1 MWSRTR
7 VRALRTALGGL
18 AVALACAIGAG
29 AASAA
34 PNYVALGDSYAAGP
48 LIPVPVPPYGCL
60 KSSSNYANLVALR
73 INLPLRDRTCSGAS
87 TRHMT
92 ETQGVTPGP
101 NPPQFGAL
109 DTDTRLVTLQIGGND
124 IGFSGISE
132 DCFDLDPNGPSC
144 EAKFIVDG
152 QDVVQARIATAGQRV
167 RNVLAGIT
175 ARSPQAKIL
184 VVDYP
189 AIFPHSGG
197 GCWPL
202 LPVANASVPYLRGV
216 QQALNAMLATEAAT
230 AGATLVPAYA
240 ASNGRDACS
249 LPVLRWVEPLVPLNV
264 AAPLHPNLTGMLG
277 MADLVVARAGQAP
290 ATLQSTVTAAQNLV
304 GSLIPR

>member
-1 MWSRTR
+1 
-7 VRALRTALGGL
+7 
-18 AVALACAIGAG
+18 
-29 AASAA
+29 
-34 PNYVALGDSYAAGP
+34 
-48 LIPVPVPPYGCL
+48 VPVPPYGCL

-73 INLPLRDRTCSGAS
+73 IALPLRDRTCSGAQ
-87 TRHMT
+87 TKHMT
-92 ETQGVTPGP
+92 EPQGVTPGP

-109 DTDTRLVTLQIGGND
+109 DADTRLVTLQVGGND
-124 IGFSGISE
+124 IGFSGIAT
-132 DCFDLDPNGPSC
+132 DCADVDPNGPSC
-144 EAKFIVDG
+144 AAKFTVDG
-152 QDVVQARIATAGQRV
+152 QDIVQQRIATAGQRV
-167 RNVLAGIT
+167 HGVLAGIK

-216 QQALNAMLATEAAT
+216 HQALNAMLATETAA

-240 ASNGRDACS
+240 SSVGRDACS
-249 LPVLRWVEPLVPLNV
+249 LPLLRWVEPVVPLNL

-277 MADLVVARAGQAP
+277 MADLLVARAGQP
-290 ATLQSTVTAAQNLV
+290 SATLQSTVTAAGNLA
-304 GSLIPR
+304 GSLLPR

>member
-1 MWSRTR
+1 MCSRSMAR
-7 VRALRTALGGL
+7 AVRAALVGL
-18 AVALACAIGAG
+18 AVAVACALGAG
-29 AASAA
+29 AAGAA
-34 PNYVALGDSYAAGP
+34 SNYVALGDSYAAGP

-73 INLPLRDRTCSGAS
+73 IALPLRDRTCSGAS

-92 ETQGVTPGP
+92 QPQGVTPGP
-101 NPPQFGAL
+101 NPPQFDAL
-109 DTDTRLVTLQIGGND
+109 DADTRLVTVQIGGND
-124 IGFSGISE
+124 IGFSGIGQ
-132 DCFDLDPNGPSC
+132 DCLDADVNGPSC
-144 EAKFIVDG
+144 QAKFTVDG
-152 QDVVQARIATAGQRV
+152 QDVIQARIATAGQRV
-167 RNVLAGIT
+167 RDVLAGIKS
-175 ARSPQAKIL
+175 RSPQAKIL

-197 GCWPL
+197 GCPPL
-202 LPVANASVPYLRGV
+202 IPVANASVPYLRGV
-216 QQALNAMLATEAAT
+216 QESLNAMLAGEAAT

-240 ASNGRDACS
+240 SSVGRDACS
-249 LPVLRWVEPLVPLNV
+249 LPLLRWVEPVVPLNL

-290 ATLQSTVTAAQNLV
+290 ATLDSTLAAAQNLV